1 MGQVIE
7 ITTRPRVRIEIDL
20 NSRNDE
26 GLVPAF
32 IEDADGYIAVGDTVT
47 AFESEDEVAAP
58 AVVRKIEHGFAYLDV
73 RWSAMIDDVPQPV
86 PHPITPALAENR
98 SATSSGAS
106 WVRVK
111 VSKVVTPILAT
122 AAAVAAATTGA
133 PIGGTATTGVANAAS
148 NSISMRDVTTAMEA
162 GDTA

>member
-58 AVVRKIEHGFAYLDV
+58 AVVRKVAHGFAYLDV
-73 RWSAMIDDVPQPV
+73 DWDAMCDDVPHPV
-86 PHPITPALAENR
+86 ARPITPALAHNL
-98 SATSSGAS
+98 SATSSGAG

-111 VSKVVTPILAT
+111 ISKMVPILAT
-122 AAAVAAATTGA
+122 AAAVATVTTGSPVGGPATTQA
-133 PIGGTATTGVANAAS
+133 VSAVRNAISVHEVTTG
-148 NSISMRDVTTAMEA
+148 MEA